1 MRECM
6 LGSGIGLD
14 CARSYA
20 AEGAL
25 GVVFAD
31 LNLDAA
37 QAGAESSKAIATN
50 PEYRA
55 LALAVDVADVKSVE
69 GMVTKTVATF
79 GRVDYSVN
87 SAGVRLYFYPPLSQ
101 LRTPTKETILHT
113 PLNIVRLL

>member
-1 MRECM
+1 MRECT

-14 CARSYA
+14 CARAYA

-37 QAGAESSKAIATN
+37 QAGAESSKALATN
-50 PEYRA
+50 PEYCA

-69 GMVTKTVATF
+69 GMVAKTVATF

-87 SAGVRLYFYPPLSQ
+87 SAGVGNFRGRS
-101 LRTPTKETILHT
+101 R
-113 PLNIVRLL
+113 VRL